1 MHLNQITMSISRRKF
16 IQQTALLTAG
26 GSLMSKSLFAQPA
39 TAPLVGIQL
48 YSVRADMMANAA
60 GTLKTLSDM
69 GYKYV
74 EHANYINRKFYGY
87 TPKDF
92 KKLLSDLGMEM
103 RSGHTV
109 MGKDHWDKSKQ
120 DFSDSWKYTVEDAA
134 TVGQEF
140 VISPWLDNS
149 MRKTEDDLKRYMD
162 VFNACGRLCQKWN
175 MKFGYHNHDFE
186 FTEKMGNG
194 TLYEAILTNT
204 DPELV
209 IQQLDTG
216 NMHGT
221 GAEAFSI
228 VKKYPGRFISLHIKD
243 EIASAGK
250 GEMGHK
256 FESTLLGVGV
266 VPVKDIL
273 AYCKE
278 RGTRHIIIEQESYQ
292 QKTPLETCKIN
303 LATLRDWG
311 Y

>member
-1 MHLNQITMSISRRKF
+1 
-16 IQQTALLTAG
+16 
-26 GSLMSKSLFAQPA
+26 
-39 TAPLVGIQL
+39 
-48 YSVRADMMANAA
+48 
-60 GTLKTLSDM
+60 M

-74 EHANYINRKFYGY
+74 EHANYVKRQFYGY
-87 TPKDF
+87 NAKDF
-92 KKLLSDLGMEM
+92 KNLLSDLGLEM

-109 MGKDHWDKSKQ
+109 MGKEHWNSEKN
-120 DFSDSWKYTVEDAA
+120 DFSDSWKYTIEDAA

-149 MRKTEDDLKRYMD
+149 MRKTEDDLKRYMN
-162 VFNACGRLCQKWN
+162 VFNECGRLCQKWN

-186 FTEKMGNG
+186 FTEKMGKG
-194 TLYEAILTNT
+194 TLYEAILENT

-228 VKKYPGRFISLHIKD
+228 VKKFPGRFISLHIKD
-243 EIASAGK
+243 EIAAAGK
-250 GEMGHK
+250 GEMGHN

-273 AYCKE
+273 AYCSE
-278 RGTRHIIIEQESYQ
+278 HGTRHIIIEQESYQ
-292 QKTPLETCKIN
+292 QKTPLESCKIN
-303 LATLRDWG
+303 IATLKSWG